1 MILWIRMDV
10 QHLMSIDHSMLEMAL
25 FSFGYRNC
33 YSLND
38 ASLRLGMPKGH
49 PEDGYMLA
57 TIGFSLGKVIILW
70 IRMDVQHLKPI
81 YQNMLEMAPYSFGYR
96 NYYSLNEASLRL
108 WMPKGH
114 TEDGYMVA
122 TIGFSLG
129 KAMIL
134 WIRMD
139 LQYLLI
145 TSFNRKRWRIIRVE
159 HAALQRPGT

>member
-1 MILWIRMDV
+1 MATIGFPLGKAMILWIRMDV
-10 QHLMSIDHSMLEMAL
+10 QHLRPIDHSMLKMAP

-49 PEDGYMLA
+49 PEDGYM
-57 TIGFSLGKVIILW
+57 
-70 IRMDVQHLKPI
+70 
-81 YQNMLEMAPYSFGYR
+81 
-96 NYYSLNEASLRL
+96 
-108 WMPKGH
+108 
-114 TEDGYMVA
+114 VA

-139 LQYLLI
+139 VQHLWI
-145 TSFNRKRWRIIRVE
+145 PSFNRTRWRIIRIG
-159 HAALQRPGT
+159 HGAAQRQWT